1 MRRIG
6 GWLRGICLRHASGRL
21 RVTARAVVGR
31 FGLFGVLVVVF
42 LESGIPVGFFLPGDS
57 LLFAVGLLVTTG
69 ELDEP
74 LWLVCA
80 AVVVVAAVLGDQ
92 AGYVLGRRAGASL
105 AERPGSRLVRRG
117 HIDST
122 RRFFERHGPKALIL
136 ARFVPLAR
144 TFTPIVAG
152 ASRMNY
158 RTFLT
163 YNIVG
168 GVLWGAGLILLGAGL
183 GTIVFVRENIEPI
196 IIAIVVIATLPVIVE
211 LLRARLGKR

>member
-1 MRRIG
+1 MTLVAMPAPG
-6 GWLRGICLRHASGRL
+6 FASLHVHGL
-21 RVTARAVVGR
+21 VGQ
-31 FGLFGVLVVVF
+31 FGLIGVLVVVF

-74 LWLVCA
+74 LWLVCV
-80 AVVVVAAVLGDQ
+80 AVVIAAVLGDQ
-92 AGYVLGRRAGASL
+92 AGYALGRRAGASL
-105 AERPGSRLVRRG
+105 AERPDSRLVKRR

-152 ASRMNY
+152 ATRMNY

-163 YNIVG
+163 YNVVG
-168 GVLWGAGLILLGAGL
+168 GFLWGAGLILLGAGL
-183 GTIVFVRENIEPI
+183 GEIAFVRENIEPI
-196 IIAIVVIATLPVIVE
+196 IIAIVVIATLPVVVE
-211 LLRARLGKR
+211 LLRTRSGNR

>member
-1 MRRIG
+1 MPAPG
-6 GWLRGICLRHASGRL
+6 FASPHAHEL
-21 RVTARAVVGR
+21 VGR
-31 FGLFGVLVVVF
+31 FGLIGVLVVVF

-80 AVVVVAAVLGDQ
+80 AVVVAAVLGDQ
-92 AGYVLGRRAGASL
+92 AGYVLGRRAGVSL
-105 AERPGSRLVRRG
+105 HERPDSRLVKRG

-163 YNIVG
+163 YNVVG

-183 GTIVFVRENIEPI
+183 GTVAFVRENIEPI
-196 IIAIVVIATLPVIVE
+196 IIAIVVIATLPVVVE
-211 LLRARLGKR
+211 LLRARSGNR